1 MVKREGAFD
10 NFWKEKSRF
19 KNRNVEEYGVVG
31 NYMHPWIFIMCS
43 LSNNTQAYIFIF
55 FLFPFFTFIIFR
67 VRL

>member
-43 LSNNTQAYIFIF
+43 LSNNTQRIYLFSFYPHF
-55 FLFPFFTFIIFR
+55 FFK
-67 VRL
+67 VGV